1 MKSIKKLI
9 CMLFMLVL
17 SITNVNAANE
27 KGTITINKAIV
38 NEEYNIYKV
47 LDLETYDKVNK
58 HYIYRA
64 ASDLETD
71 WETFLDGATDY
82 LEARN
87 ENGDKYYVWKDGVDK
102 SKAKEFAEKAYKYAK
117 DNNITPTKTKKATS
131 TSVVF
136 DKLDLGYYLV
146 DSSVG
151 ALLHLTTTNPSATV
165 NEKNTLN
172 PNVDKNVLENNSTG
186 EYGKENDDMIGSTIS
201 YKTTITTGAGYGN
214 YVLYDV
220 MDIGLT
226 FNVNSVVVK
235 IGDEV
240 VDSKNYTVKTDVTS
254 YTFVIEF
261 NDEFILKQPKN
272 TNIDVYYTATLN
284 KDATVE
290 GKGNVNETY
299 LEYGNKT
306 ETKHSKTTTYTYA
319 FDLVKTNKEGKELTG
334 AEFILLD
341 KYGNKIKV
349 VLKDEETKT
358 YRIAT
363 GNEIGVN
370 IKAGK
375 ATIEGLDKDSYKLE
389 EVVSPE
395 GYNKLTSPVEFRVD
409 GKPNITVIER
419 TLVEVINY
427 TGSELPET
435 GGIGTKLFITSGLSL
450 VLICGLVL
458 VTKLRLYKNI

>member
-17 SITNVNAANE
+17 SVVNVSAAE

-38 NEEYNIYKV
+38 NESYNIYKV
-47 LDLETYDKVNK
+47 LDLETYDKVNN

-64 ASDLETD
+64 TNEWKA
-71 WETFLDGATDY
+71 FLDEATDY
-82 LEARN
+82 LEVRN

-102 SKAKEFAEKAYKYAK
+102 AKAKEFAEKAYKYAK
-117 DNNITPTKTKKATS
+117 DKNITPTMTKKANS
-131 TSVVF
+131 TSVKF
-136 DKLDLGYYLV
+136 DNLDLGYYLV

-151 ALLHLTTTNPSATV
+151 ALLHLTTTNPTATV

-172 PNVDKNVLENNSTG
+172 PNVDKTVLENSTG
-186 EYGKENDDMIGSTIS
+186 EYGKENDDIIGSTIN
-201 YKTTITTGAGYGN
+201 YKSTITTGAGYGS
-214 YVLYDV
+214 YVLYDK
-220 MDIGLT
+220 MDAGLT
-226 FNVNSVVVK
+226 FNSNSVIVK
-235 IGDEV
+235 IGDDV
-240 VDSKNYTVKTDVTS
+240 VDVNNYEVKTNVTG
-254 YTFVIEF
+254 YTFVVEF
-261 NDEFILKQPKN
+261 NNEFIFKQPKN

-290 GKGNVNETY
+290 GDGNINETF
-299 LEYGNKT
+299 LKYGNNI
-306 ETKHSKTTTYTYA
+306 ETDKKRTITYTYA
-319 FDLVKTNKEGKELTG
+319 FEIIKTNKEGVELTG

-341 KYGNKIKV
+341 KSDNEIKV
-349 VLKDEETKT
+349 IKDEETKT

-375 ATIEGLDKDSYKLE
+375 ATIEGLDKDSYKLK

-395 GYNKLTSPVEFRVD
+395 GYNKLTSPVEFRVN
-409 GKPNITVIER
+409 GKTNVTIIER
-419 TLVEVINY
+419 TLVNVINY

>member
-17 SITNVNAANE
+17 SVVNVSAAE

-38 NEEYNIYKV
+38 NESYNIYKV
-47 LDLETYDKVNK
+47 LDLETYDKVNN

-64 ASDLETD
+64 ASG

-102 SKAKEFAEKAYKYAK
+102 SRAKEFAEKAYKYAK
-117 DNNITPTKTKKATS
+117 DNNITPTMTKKATS

-136 DKLDLGYYLV
+136 DNLDLGYYLV

-151 ALLHLTTTNPSATV
+151 ALLHLTTTNPTATV

-172 PNVDKNVLENNSTG
+172 PNVDKNVLENSTG
-186 EYGKENDDMIGSTIS
+186 VYGKENDDMIGSTIN
-201 YKTTITTGAGYGN
+201 YKSTITAGAGYGS
-214 YVLYDV
+214 YVLYDK
-220 MDIGLT
+220 MDKGLT

-235 IGDEV
+235 IGDDV
-240 VDSKNYTVKTDVTS
+240 VEANNYVVKTNVTD

-284 KDATVE
+284 KDATIE
-290 GKGNVNETY
+290 GDGNINETF
-299 LEYGNKT
+299 LKYGNNITTDKKKT
-306 ETKHSKTTTYTYA
+306 ITYTYA
-319 FDLVKTNKEGKELTG
+319 FEIIKTNKEGVELTG

-341 KYGNKIKV
+341 KLGNEIKV
-349 VLKDEETKT
+349 ILKDEETKT

-370 IKAGK
+370 IKVGK
-375 ATIEGLDKDSYKLE
+375 ATIEGLDKDSYKLK

-395 GYNKLTSPVEFRVD
+395 GYNKLTSPVEFSVN
-409 GKPNITVIER
+409 GKTNDTIER
-419 TLVEVINY
+419 TRVNVINY

>member
-17 SITNVNAANE
+17 SVVNVSAAE

-47 LDLETYDKVNK
+47 LNLETYDKVHN

-64 ASDLETD
+64 ASG

-102 SKAKEFAEKAYKYAK
+102 SRAKEFAEKAYKYAK
-117 DNNITPTKTKKATS
+117 DNNNITPTFTKKATS

-136 DKLDLGYYLV
+136 DNLDLGYYLV

-151 ALLHLTTTNPSATV
+151 ALLHLTTTNPTATV

-172 PNVDKNVLENNSTG
+172 PNVDKNVLENSTG
-186 EYGKENDDMIGSTIS
+186 VYGKENDDMIGSTIN
-201 YKTTITTGAGYGN
+201 YKSTITTGAGYGS
-214 YVLYDV
+214 YVLYDK
-220 MDIGLT
+220 MDKGLT
-226 FNVNSVVVK
+226 FNANSVEVK

-240 VDSKNYTVKTDVTS
+240 VDVNNYEVKTNVTD

-261 NDEFILKQPKN
+261 NNEFILKQPKN

-284 KDATVE
+284 KDATIE
-290 GKGNVNETY
+290 GDGNINETF
-299 LEYGNKT
+299 LKYGNNI
-306 ETKHSKTTTYTYA
+306 ETDKKRTITYTYA
-319 FDLVKTNKEGKELTG
+319 FDIIKTNKEGVELTG
-334 AEFILLD
+334 AEFKLLD
-341 KYGNKIKV
+341 KSGNEIKV
-349 VLKDEETKT
+349 VLKDEVSNT
-358 YRIAT
+358 YIVAT

-375 ATIEGLDKDSYKLE
+375 ATIEGLDKDSYKLK

-395 GYNKLTSPVEFRVD
+395 GYNKLTSPVEFRVN
-409 GKPNITVIER
+409 GKTNVTIIER
-419 TLVEVINY
+419 TLVNVINY

>member
-17 SITNVNAANE
+17 SVVNVSAAE

-38 NEEYNIYKV
+38 NESYNIYKV
-47 LDLETYDKVNK
+47 LDLETYDKVNN
-58 HYIYRA
+58 HYIYRV
-64 ASDLETD
+64 ASG

-102 SKAKEFAEKAYKYAK
+102 SRAKEFAEKAYKYAK
-117 DNNITPTKTKKATS
+117 DNNITPTMTKKATS

-136 DKLDLGYYLV
+136 DNLDLGYYLV

-151 ALLHLTTTNPSATV
+151 ALLHLTTTNPTATV

-172 PNVDKNVLENNSTG
+172 PNVDKNVLENSTG
-186 EYGKENDDMIGSTIS
+186 VYGKENDDMIGSTIN
-201 YKTTITTGAGYGN
+201 YKSTITTGAGYGS
-214 YVLYDV
+214 YVLYDK
-220 MDIGLT
+220 MDKGLT

-235 IGDEV
+235 IGDDV
-240 VDSKNYTVKTDVTS
+240 VEANNYVVKTNVTD

-284 KDATVE
+284 KDATIE
-290 GKGNVNETY
+290 GDGNINETF
-299 LEYGNKT
+299 LKYGNNITTDKKKT
-306 ETKHSKTTTYTYA
+306 ITYTYA
-319 FDLVKTNKEGKELTG
+319 FEIIKTNKEGVELTG

-341 KYGNKIKV
+341 KLGNEIKV
-349 VLKDEETKT
+349 ILKDEETKT

-375 ATIEGLDKDSYKLE
+375 ATIEGLDKDSYKLK

-395 GYNKLTSPVEFRVD
+395 GYNKLTSPVEFSVN
-409 GKPNITVIER
+409 GKTNDTIER
-419 TLVEVINY
+419 TRVNVINY

>member
-17 SITNVNAANE
+17 SVVNVSAAE

-38 NEEYNIYKV
+38 NESYNIYKV
-47 LDLETYDKVNK
+47 LDLETYDKVNN

-64 ASDLETD
+64 ASG
-71 WETFLDGATDY
+71 WETFLNGATDY

-102 SKAKEFAEKAYKYAK
+102 SRAKEFAEKAYKYAK
-117 DNNITPTKTKKATS
+117 DNNITPTMTKKATS

-136 DKLDLGYYLV
+136 DNLDLGYYLV

-151 ALLHLTTTNPSATV
+151 ALLHLTTTNPTATV

-172 PNVDKNVLENNSTG
+172 PNVDKNVLENSTG
-186 EYGKENDDMIGSTIS
+186 VYGKENDDMIGSTIN
-201 YKTTITTGAGYGN
+201 YKSTITTGAGYGS
-214 YVLYDV
+214 YVLYDK
-220 MDIGLT
+220 MDKGLT

-235 IGDEV
+235 IGDDV
-240 VDSKNYTVKTDVTS
+240 VEANNYVVKTNVTD

-284 KDATVE
+284 KDAIIE
-290 GKGNVNETY
+290 GDGNKNETF
-299 LEYGNKT
+299 LKYGNNITTDKKKT
-306 ETKHSKTTTYTYA
+306 ITYTYA
-319 FDLVKTNKEGKELTG
+319 FEIIKTNKEGVELTG

-341 KYGNKIKV
+341 KLGNEIKV
-349 VLKDEETKT
+349 ILKDEETKT

-363 GNEIGVN
+363 ENEIGVN

-375 ATIEGLDKDSYKLE
+375 ATIEGLDKDSYKLK

-395 GYNKLTSPVEFRVD
+395 GYNKLTSPVEFSVN
-409 GKPNITVIER
+409 GKTNVTIIER
-419 TLVEVINY
+419 TRVNVINY

>member
-17 SITNVNAANE
+17 SVVNVSAAE

-38 NEEYNIYKV
+38 NESYNIYKV
-47 LDLETYDKVNK
+47 LDLETYDKVNN

-64 ASDLETD
+64 ASG

-102 SKAKEFAEKAYKYAK
+102 SRAKEFAEKAYKYAK
-117 DNNITPTKTKKATS
+117 DNNITPTMTKKANS
-131 TSVVF
+131 TSVKF
-136 DKLDLGYYLV
+136 DNLDLGYYLV

-151 ALLHLTTTNPSATV
+151 ALLHLTTTNPTATV

-172 PNVDKNVLENNSTG
+172 PNVDKNVLENSTG
-186 EYGKENDDMIGSTIS
+186 EYGKENDDIIGSTIN
-201 YKTTITTGAGYGN
+201 YKSTITTGAGYGS
-214 YVLYDV
+214 YVLYDK
-220 MDIGLT
+220 MDKGLT

-235 IGDEV
+235 IGDDV
-240 VDSKNYTVKTDVTS
+240 VEANNYVVKTNVTD

-284 KDATVE
+284 KDATIE
-290 GKGNVNETY
+290 GDGNINETF
-299 LEYGNKT
+299 LKYGNNITTDKKKT
-306 ETKHSKTTTYTYA
+306 ITYTYA
-319 FDLVKTNKEGKELTG
+319 FEIIKTNKEGVELTG

-341 KYGNKIKV
+341 KLGNEIKV
-349 VLKDEETKT
+349 ILKDEETKT
-358 YRIAT
+358 FRIAT
-363 GNEIGVN
+363 ENEIGVN

-375 ATIEGLDKDSYKLE
+375 ATIEGLDKDSYKLK

-395 GYNKLTSPVEFRVD
+395 GYNKLTSPVEFSVN
-409 GKPNITVIER
+409 GKTNVTIIER
-419 TLVEVINY
+419 TRVNVINY

>member
-17 SITNVNAANE
+17 SVVNVSAAE

-38 NEEYNIYKV
+38 NESYNIYKV
-47 LDLETYDKVNK
+47 LDLETYDKVNN

-64 ASDLETD
+64 ASG

-102 SKAKEFAEKAYKYAK
+102 SRAKEFAEKAYKYAK
-117 DNNITPTKTKKATS
+117 DNNITPTMTKEATS

-136 DKLDLGYYLV
+136 DNLDLGYYLV

-151 ALLHLTTTNPSATV
+151 ALLHLTTTNPTATV

-172 PNVDKNVLENNSTG
+172 PNVDKNVLENSTG
-186 EYGKENDDMIGSTIS
+186 VYGKENDDIIGSTIN
-201 YKTTITTGAGYGN
+201 YKSTITTGAGYGS
-214 YVLYDV
+214 YVLYDK
-220 MDIGLT
+220 MDKGLT

-235 IGDEV
+235 IGDDV
-240 VDSKNYTVKTDVTS
+240 VEANNYVVKTNVTD

-284 KDATVE
+284 KDATIE
-290 GKGNVNETY
+290 GDGNKNETF
-299 LEYGNKT
+299 LKYGNNITTDKKKT
-306 ETKHSKTTTYTYA
+306 ITYTYA
-319 FDLVKTNKEGKELTG
+319 FEIIKTNKEGVELTG

-341 KYGNKIKV
+341 KLGNEIKV
-349 VLKDEETKT
+349 ILKDEETKT

-375 ATIEGLDKDSYKLE
+375 ATIEGLDKDSYKLK

-395 GYNKLTSPVEFRVD
+395 GYNKLTSPVEFSVN
-409 GKPNITVIER
+409 GKTNDTIER
-419 TLVEVINY
+419 TRVNVINY

-458 VTKLRLYKNI
+458 VTKLRLYKNIQ

>member
-17 SITNVNAANE
+17 SVVNVSAAE
-27 KGTITINKAIV
+27 KGTIMINKAIV
-38 NEEYNIYKV
+38 NESYNIYKV
-47 LDLETYDKVNK
+47 LDLETYDKVNN

-64 ASDLETD
+64 ASG
-71 WETFLDGATDY
+71 WETFLNGATDY

-102 SKAKEFAEKAYKYAK
+102 SRAKEFAEKAYKYAK
-117 DNNITPTKTKKATS
+117 DNNITPTMTKKATS

-136 DKLDLGYYLV
+136 DNLDLGYYLV

-151 ALLHLTTTNPSATV
+151 ALLHLTTTNPTATV

-172 PNVDKNVLENNSTG
+172 PNVDKNVLENSTG
-186 EYGKENDDMIGSTIS
+186 VYGKENDDMIGSTIN
-201 YKTTITTGAGYGN
+201 YKSTITTGAGYGS
-214 YVLYDV
+214 YVLYDK
-220 MDIGLT
+220 MDKGLT

-235 IGDEV
+235 IGDDV
-240 VDSKNYTVKTDVTS
+240 VDVNNYVVKTNVTD

-284 KDATVE
+284 KDATIE
-290 GKGNVNETY
+290 GDGNINETF
-299 LEYGNKT
+299 LKYGNNITTDKKKT
-306 ETKHSKTTTYTYA
+306 ITYTYA
-319 FDLVKTNKEGKELTG
+319 FEIIKTNKEGVELTG

-341 KYGNKIKV
+341 KLGNEIKV
-349 VLKDEETKT
+349 ILKDEETKT

-363 GNEIGVN
+363 ENEIGVN

-375 ATIEGLDKDSYKLE
+375 ATIEGLDKDSYKLK

-395 GYNKLTSPVEFRVD
+395 GYNKLTSPVEFSVN
-409 GKPNITVIER
+409 GKTNDTIER
-419 TLVEVINY
+419 TRVNVINY

>member
-17 SITNVNAANE
+17 SVVNVSAAE

-38 NEEYNIYKV
+38 NESYNIYKV
-47 LDLETYDKVNK
+47 LDLETYDKVNN

-64 ASDLETD
+64 ASG

-102 SKAKEFAEKAYKYAK
+102 SRAKEFAEKAYKYAK
-117 DNNITPTKTKKATS
+117 DNNITPTMTKKATS

-136 DKLDLGYYLV
+136 DNLDLGYYLV

-151 ALLHLTTTNPSATV
+151 ALLHLTTTNPTATV

-172 PNVDKNVLENNSTG
+172 PNVDKNVLENSTG
-186 EYGKENDDMIGSTIS
+186 VYGKENDDMIGSTIN
-201 YKTTITTGAGYGN
+201 YKSTITTGAGYGS
-214 YVLYDV
+214 YVLYDK
-220 MDIGLT
+220 MDKGLT

-235 IGDEV
+235 IGDDV
-240 VDSKNYTVKTDVTS
+240 VEANNYVVKTNVTD

-284 KDATVE
+284 KDAIIE
-290 GKGNVNETY
+290 GDGNKNETF
-299 LEYGNKT
+299 LKYGNNITTDKKKT
-306 ETKHSKTTTYTYA
+306 ITYTYA
-319 FDLVKTNKEGKELTG
+319 FEIIKTNKEGVELTG

-341 KYGNKIKV
+341 KLGNEIKV
-349 VLKDEETKT
+349 ILKDEETKT

-363 GNEIGVN
+363 ENEIGVN

-375 ATIEGLDKDSYKLE
+375 ATIEGLDKDSYKLK

-395 GYNKLTSPVEFRVD
+395 GYNKLTSPVEFSVN
-409 GKPNITVIER
+409 GKTNVTIIER
-419 TLVEVINY
+419 TRVNVINY

>member
-17 SITNVNAANE
+17 SIVNVSAAE

-38 NEEYNIYKV
+38 NESYNIYKV
-47 LDLETYDKVNK
+47 LDLETYDKVND

-64 ASDLETD
+64 VSR

-102 SKAKEFAEKAYKYAK
+102 SSAKEFAEKAYKYAK

-136 DKLDLGYYLV
+136 DNLELGYYLV

-151 ALLHLTTTNPSATV
+151 ALLHLTTTNPTATV
-165 NEKNTLN
+165 YEKNTLN
-172 PNVDKNVLENNSTG
+172 PNVDKTVLENSTG

-220 MDIGLT
+220 MDKGLT

-235 IGDEV
+235 IGDDV
-240 VDSKNYTVKTDVTS
+240 VDVNNYEVKTNVTD

-261 NDEFILKQPKN
+261 NNEFILKQPKN

-290 GKGNVNETY
+290 GDGNINKTF
-299 LEYGNKT
+299 LQYGNDIKT
-306 ETKHSKTTTYTYA
+306 DKKKTVTYTYA
-319 FDLVKTNKEGKELTG
+319 FEIIKTNKEGEKLTG
-334 AEFILLD
+334 AEFKLLD
-341 KYGNKIKV
+341 NNGNGNEIKV
-349 VLKDEETKT
+349 VLKDEVSNT
-358 YRIAT
+358 YRVAT

-375 ATIEGLDKDSYKLE
+375 ATIEGLDKDSYKLK

-395 GYNKLTSPVEFRVD
+395 GYNKLTSPVEFSVN
-409 GKPNITVIER
+409 GKTNVTIIER
-419 TLVEVINY
+419 TLVNVINY

>member
-17 SITNVNAANE
+17 SIVNVSAAE
-27 KGTITINKAIV
+27 LGTITINKAIV
-38 NEEYNIYKV
+38 NEEYKIYKV
-47 LDLETYDKVNK
+47 LDLETYDKVNN

-64 ASDLETD
+64 TNEWKA
-71 WETFLDGATDY
+71 FLDEATDY
-82 LEARN
+82 LEVRN

-102 SKAKEFAEKAYKYAK
+102 AKAKEFAEKAYKYAK
-117 DNNITPTKTKKATS
+117 DKNITPTMTKKANS
-131 TSVVF
+131 TSVKF
-136 DKLDLGYYLV
+136 DNLDLGYYLV

-151 ALLHLTTTNPSATV
+151 ALLHLTTTNPTATV

-172 PNVDKNVLENNSTG
+172 PNVDKTVLENSTG
-186 EYGKENDDMIGSTIS
+186 EYGKENDDIIGSTIN
-201 YKTTITTGAGYGN
+201 YKSTITTGAGYGS
-214 YVLYDV
+214 YVLYDK
-220 MDIGLT
+220 MDAGLT
-226 FNVNSVVVK
+226 FNSNSVIVK
-235 IGDEV
+235 IGDDV
-240 VDSKNYTVKTDVTS
+240 VDVNNYEVKTNVTG
-254 YTFVIEF
+254 YTFVVEF
-261 NDEFILKQPKN
+261 NNEFIFKQPKN

-290 GKGNVNETY
+290 GDGNINETF
-299 LEYGNKT
+299 LKYGNNI
-306 ETKHSKTTTYTYA
+306 ETDKKRTITYTYA
-319 FDLVKTNKEGKELTG
+319 FEIIKTNKEGVELTG

-341 KYGNKIKV
+341 KSDNEIKV
-349 VLKDEETKT
+349 IKDEETKT

-375 ATIEGLDKDSYKLE
+375 ATIEGLDKDSYKLK

-395 GYNKLTSPVEFRVD
+395 GYNKLTSPVEFRVN
-409 GKPNITVIER
+409 GKTNVTIIER
-419 TLVEVINY
+419 TLVNVINY

>member
-17 SITNVNAANE
+17 SVVNVSAAE

-38 NEEYNIYKV
+38 NESYNIYKV
-47 LDLETYDKVNK
+47 LDLETYDKVNN

-64 ASDLETD
+64 ASG

-102 SKAKEFAEKAYKYAK
+102 SRAKEFAEKAYKYAK
-117 DNNITPTKTKKATS
+117 DNNITPTMNKKATS

-136 DKLDLGYYLV
+136 DNLDLGYYLV

-151 ALLHLTTTNPSATV
+151 ALLHLTTTNPTATV

-172 PNVDKNVLENNSTG
+172 PNVDKNVLENSTG
-186 EYGKENDDMIGSTIS
+186 VYGKENDDMIGSTIN
-201 YKTTITTGAGYGN
+201 YKSTITTGAGYGS
-214 YVLYDV
+214 YVLYDK
-220 MDIGLT
+220 MDKGLT

-235 IGDEV
+235 IGDDV
-240 VDSKNYTVKTDVTS
+240 VEANNYVVKTNVTD

-284 KDATVE
+284 KDAIIE
-290 GKGNVNETY
+290 GDGNKNETF
-299 LEYGNKT
+299 LKYGNNITTDKKKT
-306 ETKHSKTTTYTYA
+306 ITYTYA
-319 FDLVKTNKEGKELTG
+319 FEIIKTNKEGVELTG

-341 KYGNKIKV
+341 KLGNEIKV
-349 VLKDEETKT
+349 ILKDEETKT

-375 ATIEGLDKDSYKLE
+375 ATIEGLDKDSYKLK

-395 GYNKLTSPVEFRVD
+395 GYNKLTSPVEFSVN
-409 GKPNITVIER
+409 GKTNDTIIER
-419 TLVEVINY
+419 TRVNVINY

>member
-17 SITNVNAANE
+17 SVVNVSAAE

-38 NEEYNIYKV
+38 NESYNIYKV
-47 LDLETYDKVNK
+47 LDLETYDKVNN

-64 ASDLETD
+64 ASG

-102 SKAKEFAEKAYKYAK
+102 SRAKEFAEKAYKYAK
-117 DNNITPTKTKKATS
+117 DNNITPTMTKKATS

-136 DKLDLGYYLV
+136 DNLDLGYYLV

-151 ALLHLTTTNPSATV
+151 ALLHLTTTNPTATV

-172 PNVDKNVLENNSTG
+172 PSVDKNVLENSTG
-186 EYGKENDDMIGSTIS
+186 VYGKENDDIIGSTIN
-201 YKTTITTGAGYGN
+201 YKSTITTGAGYGS
-214 YVLYDV
+214 YVLYDK
-220 MDIGLT
+220 MDKGIT

-235 IGDEV
+235 IGDDV
-240 VDSKNYTVKTDVTS
+240 VEANNYVVKTNVTD

-284 KDATVE
+284 KDATIE
-290 GKGNVNETY
+290 GDGNINETF
-299 LEYGNKT
+299 LKYGNNITTDKKKT
-306 ETKHSKTTTYTYA
+306 ITYTYA
-319 FDLVKTNKEGKELTG
+319 FEIIKTNKEGVELTG

-341 KYGNKIKV
+341 KLGNEIKV
-349 VLKDEETKT
+349 ILKDEETKT

-363 GNEIGVN
+363 ENEIGVN

-375 ATIEGLDKDSYKLE
+375 ATIEGLDKDSYKLK

-395 GYNKLTSPVEFRVD
+395 GYNKLTSPVEFSVN
-409 GKPNITVIER
+409 GKTNVTIIER
-419 TLVEVINY
+419 TRVNVINY

>member
-17 SITNVNAANE
+17 SVVNVSAAE

-38 NEEYNIYKV
+38 NESYNIYKV
-47 LDLETYDKVNK
+47 LDLETYDKVNN

-64 ASDLETD
+64 ASG

-102 SKAKEFAEKAYKYAK
+102 SRAKEFAEKAYKYAK
-117 DNNITPTKTKKATS
+117 DNNITPTMTKEATS

-136 DKLDLGYYLV
+136 DNLDLGYYLV

-151 ALLHLTTTNPSATV
+151 ALLHLTTTNPTATV

-172 PNVDKNVLENNSTG
+172 PNVDKNVLENSTG
-186 EYGKENDDMIGSTIS
+186 VYGKENDDIIGSTIN
-201 YKTTITTGAGYGN
+201 YKSTITTGAGYGS
-214 YVLYDV
+214 YVLYDK
-220 MDIGLT
+220 MDKGLT

-235 IGDEV
+235 IGDDV
-240 VDSKNYTVKTDVTS
+240 VDVNNYVVKTNVTD

-284 KDATVE
+284 KDATIE
-290 GKGNVNETY
+290 GDGNINETF
-299 LEYGNKT
+299 LKYGNNITTDKKKT
-306 ETKHSKTTTYTYA
+306 ITYTYA
-319 FDLVKTNKEGKELTG
+319 FEIIKTNKEGVELTG

-341 KYGNKIKV
+341 KLGNEIKV
-349 VLKDEETKT
+349 ILKDEETKT

-375 ATIEGLDKDSYKLE
+375 ATIEGLDKDSYKLK

-395 GYNKLTSPVEFRVD
+395 GYNKLTSPVEFSVN
-409 GKPNITVIER
+409 GKTNVTIIER
-419 TLVEVINY
+419 TRVNVINY

>member
-17 SITNVNAANE
+17 SVVNVSAAE

-38 NEEYNIYKV
+38 NESYNIYKV
-47 LDLETYDKVNK
+47 LDLETYDKVNN

-64 ASDLETD
+64 ASG

-102 SKAKEFAEKAYKYAK
+102 SRAKEFAEKAYKYAK
-117 DNNITPTKTKKATS
+117 DNNITPTMTKKATS

-136 DKLDLGYYLV
+136 DNLDLGYYLV

-151 ALLHLTTTNPSATV
+151 ALLHLTTTNPTATV

-172 PNVDKNVLENNSTG
+172 PNVDKNVLENSTG
-186 EYGKENDDMIGSTIS
+186 VYGKENDDMIGSTIN
-201 YKTTITTGAGYGN
+201 YKSTITTGAGYGS
-214 YVLYDV
+214 YVLYDK
-220 MDIGLT
+220 MDKGLT

-235 IGDEV
+235 IGDDV
-240 VDSKNYTVKTDVTS
+240 VEANNYVVKTNVTD

-284 KDATVE
+284 KDATIE
-290 GKGNVNETY
+290 GDGNINETF
-299 LEYGNKT
+299 LKYGNNIETDKKKT
-306 ETKHSKTTTYTYA
+306 ITYTYA
-319 FDLVKTNKEGKELTG
+319 FEIIKTNKEGVELTG

-341 KYGNKIKV
+341 KLGNEIKV
-349 VLKDEETKT
+349 ILKNEETKT

-370 IKAGK
+370 IKVGK
-375 ATIEGLDKDSYKLE
+375 ATIEGLDKDSYKLK

-395 GYNKLTSPVEFRVD
+395 GYNKLTSPVEFSVN
-409 GKPNITVIER
+409 GKTNDTIER
-419 TLVEVINY
+419 TRVNVINY

>member
-17 SITNVNAANE
+17 SVVNVSAAE

-38 NEEYNIYKV
+38 NESYNIYKV
-47 LDLETYDKVNK
+47 LDLETYDKVNN

-64 ASDLETD
+64 ASG

-102 SKAKEFAEKAYKYAK
+102 SRAKEFAEKAYKYAK
-117 DNNITPTKTKKATS
+117 DNNITPTMTKKATS

-136 DKLDLGYYLV
+136 DNLDLGYYLV

-151 ALLHLTTTNPSATV
+151 ALLHLTTTNPTATV

-172 PNVDKNVLENNSTG
+172 PSVDKNVLENSTG
-186 EYGKENDDMIGSTIS
+186 VYGKENDDIIGSTIN
-201 YKTTITTGAGYGN
+201 YKSTITTGAGYGS
-214 YVLYDV
+214 YVLYDK
-220 MDIGLT
+220 MDKGLT

-235 IGDEV
+235 IGDDV
-240 VDSKNYTVKTDVTS
+240 VEANNYVVKTNVTD

-284 KDATVE
+284 KDATIE
-290 GKGNVNETY
+290 GDGNINETF
-299 LEYGNKT
+299 LKYGNNITTDKKKT
-306 ETKHSKTTTYTYA
+306 ITYTYA
-319 FDLVKTNKEGKELTG
+319 FEIIKTNKEGVELTG

-341 KYGNKIKV
+341 KLGNEIKV
-349 VLKDEETKT
+349 ILKDEETKT

-363 GNEIGVN
+363 ENEIGVN

-375 ATIEGLDKDSYKLE
+375 ATIEGLDKDSYKLK

-395 GYNKLTSPVEFRVD
+395 GYNKLTSPVEFRVN
-409 GKPNITVIER
+409 GKTNVTIIER
-419 TLVEVINY
+419 TLVNVINY

>member
-17 SITNVNAANE
+17 SVVNVSAAE
-27 KGTITINKAIV
+27 KGTITINKAII
-38 NEEYNIYKV
+38 NESYNIYKV
-47 LDLETYDKVNK
+47 LDLETYDKVNN

-64 ASDLETD
+64 ASG

-102 SKAKEFAEKAYKYAK
+102 SRAKEFAEKAYKYAK
-117 DNNITPTKTKKATS
+117 DNNITPTMTKKATS

-136 DKLDLGYYLV
+136 DNLDLGYYLV

-151 ALLHLTTTNPSATV
+151 ALLHLTTTNPTATV

-172 PNVDKNVLENNSTG
+172 PNVDKNVLENSTG
-186 EYGKENDDMIGSTIS
+186 VYGKENDDMIGSTIN
-201 YKTTITTGAGYGN
+201 YKSTITTGAGYGS
-214 YVLYDV
+214 YVLYDK
-220 MDIGLT
+220 MDKGLT

-235 IGDEV
+235 IGDDV
-240 VDSKNYTVKTDVTS
+240 VEANNYVVKTNVTD

-284 KDATVE
+284 KDATIE
-290 GKGNVNETY
+290 GDGNINETF
-299 LEYGNKT
+299 LKYGNNITTDKKKT
-306 ETKHSKTTTYTYA
+306 ITYTYA
-319 FDLVKTNKEGKELTG
+319 FEIIKTNKEGVELTG

-341 KYGNKIKV
+341 KLGNEIKV
-349 VLKDEETKT
+349 ILKDEETKT

-375 ATIEGLDKDSYKLE
+375 ATIEGLDKDSYKLK

-395 GYNKLTSPVEFRVD
+395 GYNKLTSPVEFSVN
-409 GKPNITVIER
+409 GKTNVTIIER
-419 TLVEVINY
+419 TRVNVINY

>member
-17 SITNVNAANE
+17 SVVNVSAAE

-38 NEEYNIYKV
+38 NESYNIYKV
-47 LDLETYDKVNK
+47 LDLETYDKVNN

-64 ASDLETD
+64 ASR

-102 SKAKEFAEKAYKYAK
+102 SRAKEFAEKAYKYAK
-117 DNNITPTKTKKATS
+117 DNNITPTMTQKATS

-136 DKLDLGYYLV
+136 DNLDLGYYLV

-151 ALLHLTTTNPSATV
+151 ALLHLTTTNPTATV

-172 PNVDKNVLENNSTG
+172 PNVDKNVLENSTG
-186 EYGKENDDMIGSTIS
+186 EYGKENDDMIGSTIN
-201 YKTTITTGAGYGN
+201 YKSTITTGAGYGS
-214 YVLYDV
+214 YVLYDK
-220 MDIGLT
+220 MDVGLT
-226 FNVNSVVVK
+226 FNSNSVIVK
-235 IGDEV
+235 IGDAL
-240 VDSKNYTVKTDVTS
+240 VDTNNYVVKTNVTG

-290 GKGNVNETY
+290 GDGNINETF
-299 LEYGNKT
+299 LKYGNNIETDKKKT
-306 ETKHSKTTTYTYA
+306 ITYTYA
-319 FDLVKTNKEGKELTG
+319 FEIIKTNKERVELTG
-334 AEFILLD
+334 AEFKLLD
-341 KYGNKIKV
+341 KNGNEIKV
-349 VLKDEETKT
+349 VLNDEVSNT
-358 YRIAT
+358 YRVAT
-363 GNEIGVN
+363 GSEEGVT

-375 ATIEGLDKDSYKLE
+375 ATIEGLDKDSYKLK

-395 GYNKLTSPVEFRVD
+395 GYNKLTSPVEFSVN
-409 GKPNITVIER
+409 GKTNVTIIER
-419 TLVEVINY
+419 TLVDVINY

>member
-17 SITNVNAANE
+17 SVVNVSAAE

-38 NEEYNIYKV
+38 NESYNIYKV
-47 LDLETYDKVNK
+47 LDLETYDKVNN

-64 ASDLETD
+64 ASG

-102 SKAKEFAEKAYKYAK
+102 SRAKEFAEKAYKYAK
-117 DNNITPTKTKKATS
+117 DNNITPTMTKKATS

-136 DKLDLGYYLV
+136 DNLDLGYYLV

-151 ALLHLTTTNPSATV
+151 ALLHLTTTNPTATV

-172 PNVDKNVLENNSTG
+172 PNVDKNVLENSTG
-186 EYGKENDDMIGSTIS
+186 VYGKENDDIIGSTIN
-201 YKTTITTGAGYGN
+201 YKSTITTGAGYGS
-214 YVLYDV
+214 YVLYDK
-220 MDIGLT
+220 MDKGLT
-226 FNVNSVVVK
+226 FNVNSAVVK
-235 IGDEV
+235 IGDDV
-240 VDSKNYTVKTDVTS
+240 VDANNYVVKTNVTD

-284 KDATVE
+284 KDAIIE
-290 GKGNVNETY
+290 GNGNKNETF
-299 LEYGNKT
+299 LKYGNNITTDKKKT
-306 ETKHSKTTTYTYA
+306 ITYTYA
-319 FDLVKTNKEGKELTG
+319 FEIIKTNKEGVELTG

-341 KYGNKIKV
+341 KLGNEIKV
-349 VLKDEETKT
+349 ILKDEETKT

-363 GNEIGVN
+363 ENEIGVN

-375 ATIEGLDKDSYKLE
+375 ATIEGLDKDSYKLK

-395 GYNKLTSPVEFRVD
+395 GYNKLTSPVEFSVN
-409 GKPNITVIER
+409 GKTNVTIIER
-419 TLVEVINY
+419 TRVNVINY

>member
-17 SITNVNAANE
+17 SVVNVSAAE

-47 LDLETYDKVNK
+47 LDLETYDKVNN

-64 ASDLETD
+64 TNEWKA
-71 WETFLDGATDY
+71 FLDEATDY

-87 ENGDKYYVWKDGVDK
+87 ENGDKYYVWKDGVNE
-102 SKAKEFAEKAYKYAK
+102 SRAKEFAEKAYKYAK
-117 DNNITPTKTKKATS
+117 DNNIAPTKTTKATS

-136 DKLDLGYYLV
+136 DNLDLGYYLV

-151 ALLHLTTTNPSATV
+151 ALLHLTTTNPTATV

-172 PNVDKNVLENNSTG
+172 PNVDKNVKENSTG
-186 EYGKENDDMIGSTIS
+186 EYGKENDDMIGSTIN
-201 YKTTITTGAGYGN
+201 YKSTITTGAGYGS
-214 YVLYDV
+214 YVLYDK
-220 MDIGLT
+220 MDVGLT
-226 FNVNSVVVK
+226 FNANSVEVK

-240 VDSKNYTVKTDVTS
+240 VESTNYTVKTDVTG

-284 KDATVE
+284 KDAIIE
-290 GKGNVNETY
+290 GDGNINETF
-299 LEYGNKT
+299 LKYGNNI
-306 ETKHSKTTTYTYA
+306 ETDKKITITYTYA
-319 FDLVKTNKEGKELTG
+319 FEIIKTNKEKEKLTG
-334 AEFILLD
+334 AEFKLLD
-341 KYGNKIKV
+341 KTENGNEIKV
-349 VLKDEETKT
+349 VLKDEVSNT
-358 YRIAT
+358 YRIAISD
-363 GNEIGVN
+363 EEGVT

-389 EVVSPE
+389 EVVSPK
-395 GYNKLTSPVEFRVD
+395 GYNKLTKPVEFSVN
-409 GKPNITVIER
+409 GKTNVTIVER
-419 TLVEVINY
+419 TLVNVINY

-450 VLICGLVL
+450 VLICGLAL

>member
-1 MKSIKKLI
+1 MKIIKKLI

-17 SITNVNAANE
+17 SVVNVSAAE

-38 NEEYNIYKV
+38 NESYNIYKV
-47 LDLETYDKVNK
+47 LDLETYDKVNN

-64 ASDLETD
+64 TNEWKA
-71 WETFLDGATDY
+71 FLDEATDY
-82 LEARN
+82 LEVRN

-102 SKAKEFAEKAYKYAK
+102 AKAKEFAEKAYKYAK
-117 DNNITPTKTKKATS
+117 DNNKTPTFTKKANS

-136 DKLDLGYYLV
+136 DNLDLGYYLV

-151 ALLHLTTTNPSATV
+151 ALLHLTTTNPTATV

-172 PNVDKNVLENNSTG
+172 PNVDKNVLKNITG
-186 EYGKENDDMIGSTIS
+186 EYGKENDDMIGSTIK

-220 MDIGLT
+220 MDKGLT
-226 FNVNSVVVK
+226 FNANSVEVK

-240 VDSKNYTVKTDVTS
+240 VESTNYTVKIDVTG

-261 NDEFILKQPKN
+261 KDEFILKQPKN

-284 KDATVE
+284 KDAVVE

-306 ETKHSKTTTYTYA
+306 KTDSSKTTTYTYA
-319 FDLVKTNKEGKELTG
+319 FNLVKTNKDGVELTG
-334 AEFILLD
+334 AEFKLLD
-341 KYGNKIKV
+341 KDGKEIKV
-349 VLKDEETKT
+349 VLIDEDSNT
-358 YRIAT
+358 YRIAI
-363 GNEIGVN
+363 GDEEGVN
-370 IKAGK
+370 IKVGH
-375 ATIEGLDKDSYKLE
+375 ATIEGLDKDSYKLK

-395 GYNKLTSPVEFRVD
+395 GYNKLTSPVEFSVN
-409 GKPNITVIER
+409 GKTNVTIIER
-419 TLVEVINY
+419 TLVNVINY

>member
-17 SITNVNAANE
+17 SVVNVSAAE

-38 NEEYNIYKV
+38 NESYNIYKV
-47 LDLETYDKVNK
+47 LDLETYDKVNN

-64 ASDLETD
+64 ASG
-71 WETFLDGATDY
+71 WETFLNGATDY

-102 SKAKEFAEKAYKYAK
+102 SRAKEFAEKAYKYAK
-117 DNNITPTKTKKATS
+117 DNNITPTMTKKATS

-136 DKLDLGYYLV
+136 DNLDLGYYLV

-151 ALLHLTTTNPSATV
+151 ALLHLTTTNPTATV

-172 PNVDKNVLENNSTG
+172 PNVDKNVLENSTG
-186 EYGKENDDMIGSTIS
+186 VYGKENDDIIGSTIN
-201 YKTTITTGAGYGN
+201 YKSTITTGAGYGS
-214 YVLYDV
+214 YVLYDK
-220 MDIGLT
+220 MDKGLT

-235 IGDEV
+235 IGDDV
-240 VDSKNYTVKTDVTS
+240 VEANNYVVKTNVTD

-284 KDATVE
+284 KDAIIE
-290 GKGNVNETY
+290 GNGNKNETF
-299 LEYGNKT
+299 LKYGNNITTDKKKT
-306 ETKHSKTTTYTYA
+306 ITYTYA
-319 FDLVKTNKEGKELTG
+319 FEIIKTNKEGVELTG

-341 KYGNKIKV
+341 KLGNEIKV
-349 VLKDEETKT
+349 ILKDEETKT

-375 ATIEGLDKDSYKLE
+375 ATIEGLDKDSYKLK

-395 GYNKLTSPVEFRVD
+395 GYNKLTSPVEFSVN
-409 GKPNITVIER
+409 GKTNVTIIER
-419 TLVEVINY
+419 TRVNVINY

>member
-17 SITNVNAANE
+17 SIVNVSAAE

-47 LDLETYDKVNK
+47 LNLETYDKVNN

-64 ASDLETD
+64 TNEWKA
-71 WETFLDGATDY
+71 FLDEATDY
-82 LEARN
+82 LEVKN
-87 ENGDKYYVWKDGVDK
+87 ENGDKYYVWKDEVDK
-102 SKAKEFAEKAYKYAK
+102 AKAKEFAEAAYKYAK
-117 DNNITPTKTKKATS
+117 DNNITPTMTKKAIS
-131 TSVVF
+131 TSVKF
-136 DKLDLGYYLV
+136 DSLELGYYLV

-151 ALLHLTTTNPSATV
+151 ALLHLTTTNPSAIV

-172 PNVDKNVLENNSTG
+172 PNVDKNVLENSTG
-186 EYGKENDDMIGSTIS
+186 TYGKENDDMIGSTIS

-220 MDIGLT
+220 MDKGLT
-226 FNVNSVVVK
+226 FNSNSVIVK
-235 IGDEV
+235 IGDAL
-240 VDSKNYTVKTDVTS
+240 VDANNYTVKTDVTG

-261 NDEFILKQPKN
+261 KDEFILKQPKN

-290 GKGNVNETY
+290 GKGNVNETC

-306 ETKHSKTTTYTYA
+306 KTDSSKTTTYTYA
-319 FDLVKTNKEGKELTG
+319 FNLVKTNKDGVELTG
-334 AEFILLD
+334 AEFKLLD
-341 KYGNKIKV
+341 KDGKEIKV
-349 VLKDEETKT
+349 VLKGEESNT
-358 YRIAT
+358 YRIAI
-363 GNEIGVN
+363 GDEEGVN
-370 IKAGK
+370 IKVGH
-375 ATIEGLDKDSYKLE
+375 ATIEGLDKDSYKLK

-395 GYNKLTSPVEFRVD
+395 GYNKLTSPVEFTVN
-409 GKPNITVIER
+409 GKTSTTIER
-419 TLVEVINY
+419 PEVNVINY

-435 GGIGTKLFITSGLSL
+435 GGIGTKLFITSGLTL

>member
-17 SITNVNAANE
+17 SVVNVSAAE

-38 NEEYNIYKV
+38 NESYNIYKV
-47 LDLETYDKVNK
+47 LDLETYDKVNN

-64 ASDLETD
+64 ASG

-102 SKAKEFAEKAYKYAK
+102 SRAKEFAEKAYKYAK
-117 DNNITPTKTKKATS
+117 DNNITPTMTKKATS

-136 DKLDLGYYLV
+136 DNLDLGYYLV

-151 ALLHLTTTNPSATV
+151 ALLHLTTTNPTATV

-172 PNVDKNVLENNSTG
+172 PNVDKNVLENSTG
-186 EYGKENDDMIGSTIS
+186 VYGKENDDMIGSTIN
-201 YKTTITTGAGYGN
+201 YKSTITTGAGYGS
-214 YVLYDV
+214 YVLYDK
-220 MDIGLT
+220 MDKGLT

-235 IGDEV
+235 IGDVV
-240 VDSKNYTVKTDVTS
+240 VDANNYVVKTNVTD

-284 KDATVE
+284 KDATIE
-290 GKGNVNETY
+290 GDGNINETF
-299 LEYGNKT
+299 LKYGNNITTDKKKT
-306 ETKHSKTTTYTYA
+306 ITYTYA
-319 FDLVKTNKEGKELTG
+319 FEIIKTNKEGVELTG

-341 KYGNKIKV
+341 KLGNEIKV
-349 VLKDEETKT
+349 ILKDEETKT

-375 ATIEGLDKDSYKLE
+375 ATIEGLDKDSYKLK

-395 GYNKLTSPVEFRVD
+395 GYNKLTSPVEFSVN
-409 GKPNITVIER
+409 GKTNVTIIER
-419 TLVEVINY
+419 TRVNVINY

>member
-17 SITNVNAANE
+17 SVVNVSAAE

-38 NEEYNIYKV
+38 NESYNIYKV
-47 LDLETYDKVNK
+47 LDLETYDKVNN

-64 ASDLETD
+64 TNEWKA
-71 WETFLDGATDY
+71 FLDEATDY
-82 LEARN
+82 LEVRN

-102 SKAKEFAEKAYKYAK
+102 AKAKEFAEKAYKYAK
-117 DNNITPTKTKKATS
+117 DKNITPTMTKKANS
-131 TSVVF
+131 TSVKF
-136 DKLDLGYYLV
+136 DNLDLGYYLV

-151 ALLHLTTTNPSATV
+151 ALLHLTTTNPTATV

-172 PNVDKNVLENNSTG
+172 PNVDKTVLENSTG
-186 EYGKENDDMIGSTIS
+186 EYGKENDDIIGSTIN
-201 YKTTITTGAGYGN
+201 YKSTITTGAGYGS
-214 YVLYDV
+214 YVLYDK
-220 MDIGLT
+220 MDAGLT
-226 FNVNSVVVK
+226 FNSNSVIVK
-235 IGDEV
+235 IGDDV
-240 VDSKNYTVKTDVTS
+240 VDVNNYEVKTNVTG
-254 YTFVIEF
+254 YTFVVEF
-261 NDEFILKQPKN
+261 NNEFIFKQPKN

-290 GKGNVNETY
+290 GDGNINETF
-299 LEYGNKT
+299 LKYGNNIET
-306 ETKHSKTTTYTYA
+306 EKKRTITYTYA
-319 FDLVKTNKEGKELTG
+319 FDIIKTNKEGVELTG
-334 AEFILLD
+334 AEFKLLD
-341 KYGNKIKV
+341 KSGNEIKV
-349 VLKDEETKT
+349 VLKDEVSNT
-358 YRIAT
+358 YIVAT

-375 ATIEGLDKDSYKLE
+375 ATIEGLDKDSYKLK

-395 GYNKLTSPVEFRVD
+395 GYNKLTSPVEFRVN
-409 GKPNITVIER
+409 GKTNVTIIER
-419 TLVEVINY
+419 TLVNVINY

-450 VLICGLVL
+450 VLICGLAL

>member
-1 MKSIKKLI
+1 MQSIKKLI

-17 SITNVNAANE
+17 SVVNVSAAE

-47 LDLETYDKVNK
+47 LDLETYDKVNN

-64 ASDLETD
+64 TNEWKA
-71 WETFLDGATDY
+71 FLDEATDY

-87 ENGDKYYVWKDGVDK
+87 ENGDKYYVWKDGVNE
-102 SKAKEFAEKAYKYAK
+102 SRAKEFAEKAYKYAK
-117 DNNITPTKTKKATS
+117 DNNIKTPFTKKATS

-136 DKLDLGYYLV
+136 DNLDLGYYLV

-151 ALLHLTTTNPSATV
+151 ALLHLTTTNPTATV

-172 PNVDKNVLENNSTG
+172 PNVDKTVLENSTG
-186 EYGKENDDMIGSTIS
+186 EYGKENDDIIGSTIN
-201 YKTTITTGAGYGN
+201 YKSTITTGAGYGS
-214 YVLYDV
+214 YVLYDK
-220 MDIGLT
+220 MDAGLT
-226 FNVNSVVVK
+226 FNSNSVIVK
-235 IGDEV
+235 IGDVV
-240 VDSKNYTVKTDVTS
+240 VDANNYVVKTNVTG

-284 KDATVE
+284 KDAIIE
-290 GKGNVNETY
+290 GDGNINETF
-299 LEYGNKT
+299 LKYGNNITTDKKKT
-306 ETKHSKTTTYTYA
+306 ITYTYA
-319 FDLVKTNKEGKELTG
+319 FEIIKTNKEGVELTG

-341 KYGNKIKV
+341 KSDNEIKV
-349 VLKDEETKT
+349 IKDEETKT

-375 ATIEGLDKDSYKLE
+375 ATIEGLDIDSYKLE

-395 GYNKLTSPVEFRVD
+395 GYNKLTKPVEFRVN
-409 GKPNITVIER
+409 GKTNVTIIER
-419 TLVEVINY
+419 TRVNVINY

>member
-47 LDLETYDKVNK
+47 LDLETYDKVYN

-64 ASDLETD
+64 ASG

-102 SKAKEFAEKAYKYAK
+102 SRAKEFAEKAYKYAK
-117 DNNITPTKTKKATS
+117 DNNDITPTMTQKATS

-136 DKLDLGYYLV
+136 NKLDLGYYLV

-151 ALLHLTTTNPSATV
+151 ALLHLTTTNLTATV

-172 PNVDKNVLENNSTG
+172 PNVDKNVLENSTG

-220 MDIGLT
+220 MDKGLT

-235 IGDEV
+235 IGAEV
-240 VDSKNYTVKTDVTS
+240 VDSRTNYTVKTDVTG

-299 LEYGNKT
+299 LKYGNKPET
-306 ETKHSKTTTYTYA
+306 EHSKTTTYTYA
-319 FDLVKTNKEGKELTG
+319 FNLVKTNKGGVELTG
-334 AEFILLD
+334 AEFKLLGKDD
-341 KYGNKIKV
+341 KEIKV
-349 VLKDEETKT
+349 ILKDKDKNI
-358 YRIAT
+358 YSIAT
-363 GNEIGVN
+363 GDEEGVN
-370 IKAGK
+370 IKVGH

-395 GYNKLTSPVEFRVD
+395 GYNKLTSPVEFIVN
-409 GKPNITVIER
+409 GKTTTIER
-419 TLVEVINY
+419 PEVKVINY

>member
-17 SITNVNAANE
+17 SVVNVSAAE

-38 NEEYNIYKV
+38 NESYNIYKV
-47 LDLETYDKVNK
+47 LDLETYDKVNN

-64 ASDLETD
+64 ASG

-102 SKAKEFAEKAYKYAK
+102 SRAKEFAEKAYKYAK
-117 DNNITPTKTKKATS
+117 DNNITPTMTKKTTS

-136 DKLDLGYYLV
+136 DNLDLGYYLV

-151 ALLHLTTTNPSATV
+151 ALLHLTTTNPTATV

-172 PNVDKNVLENNSTG
+172 PNVDKNVLENSTG
-186 EYGKENDDMIGSTIS
+186 VYGKENDDIIGSTIN
-201 YKTTITTGAGYGN
+201 YKSTITTGAGYGS
-214 YVLYDV
+214 YVLYDK
-220 MDIGLT
+220 MDKGLT

-235 IGDEV
+235 IGDDV
-240 VDSKNYTVKTDVTS
+240 VNANNYVVKTNVTD

-284 KDATVE
+284 KDATIE
-290 GKGNVNETY
+290 GDGNINETF
-299 LEYGNKT
+299 LKYGNNITTDKKKT
-306 ETKHSKTTTYTYA
+306 ITYTYA
-319 FDLVKTNKEGKELTG
+319 FEIIKTNKEGVELTG

-341 KYGNKIKV
+341 KLGNEIKV
-349 VLKDEETKT
+349 ILKDEETKT

-363 GNEIGVN
+363 ENEIGVN

-375 ATIEGLDKDSYKLE
+375 ATIEGLDKDSYKLK

-395 GYNKLTSPVEFRVD
+395 GYNKLTSPVEFSVN
-409 GKPNITVIER
+409 GKTNDTIER
-419 TLVEVINY
+419 TRVNVINY

>member
-17 SITNVNAANE
+17 SVVNVSAAE

-38 NEEYNIYKV
+38 NESYNIYKV
-47 LDLETYDKVNK
+47 LDLETYDKVNN

-64 ASDLETD
+64 ASG

-102 SKAKEFAEKAYKYAK
+102 SMAKEFAEKAYKYAK
-117 DNNITPTKTKKATS
+117 DNNITPTMTKKATS

-136 DKLDLGYYLV
+136 DNLDLGYYLV

-151 ALLHLTTTNPSATV
+151 ALLHLTTTNPTATV

-172 PNVDKNVLENNSTG
+172 PNVDKNVLENSTG
-186 EYGKENDDMIGSTIS
+186 VYGKENDDIIGSTIN
-201 YKTTITTGAGYGN
+201 YKSTITTGAGYGS
-214 YVLYDV
+214 YVLYDK
-220 MDIGLT
+220 MDKGLT

-235 IGDEV
+235 IGDDV
-240 VDSKNYTVKTDVTS
+240 VEANNYVVKTNVTD

-284 KDATVE
+284 KDAIIE
-290 GKGNVNETY
+290 GDGNKNETF
-299 LEYGNKT
+299 LKYGNNITTDKKKT
-306 ETKHSKTTTYTYA
+306 ITYTYA
-319 FDLVKTNKEGKELTG
+319 FEIIKTNKEGVELTG

-341 KYGNKIKV
+341 KLGNEIKV
-349 VLKDEETKT
+349 ILKDEETKT

-375 ATIEGLDKDSYKLE
+375 ATIEGLDKDSYKLK

-395 GYNKLTSPVEFRVD
+395 GYNKLTSPVEFSVN
-409 GKPNITVIER
+409 GKTNVTIIER
-419 TLVEVINY
+419 TRVNVINY

>member
-17 SITNVNAANE
+17 SIVNVSAAE

-47 LDLETYDKVNK
+47 LNLETYDKVNN

-64 ASDLETD
+64 ASG
-71 WETFLDGATDY
+71 WETFLDVATDY

-102 SKAKEFAEKAYKYAK
+102 SRAKEFAEKAYKYAK
-117 DNNITPTKTKKATS
+117 DNNKTPTMTKKANS

-136 DKLDLGYYLV
+136 DDLDLGYYLV

-151 ALLHLTTTNPSATV
+151 ALLHLTTTNPTATV

-172 PNVDKNVLENNSTG
+172 PNVDKNVLENSTG
-186 EYGKENDDMIGSTIS
+186 TYGKENDDMIGSTIS

-220 MDIGLT
+220 MDKGLT
-226 FNVNSVVVK
+226 FNSNSVIVK
-235 IGDEV
+235 IGDAL
-240 VDSKNYTVKTDVTS
+240 VDANNYTVKTDVTG

-261 NDEFILKQPKN
+261 KDEFILKQPKN

-290 GKGNVNETY
+290 GKGNVNETC

-306 ETKHSKTTTYTYA
+306 KTDSSKTTTYTYA
-319 FDLVKTNKEGKELTG
+319 FNLVKTNKDGVELTG
-334 AEFILLD
+334 AEFKLLD
-341 KYGNKIKV
+341 KDGKEIKV
-349 VLKDEETKT
+349 VLKGEESNT
-358 YRIAT
+358 YRIAI
-363 GNEIGVN
+363 GDEEGVN
-370 IKAGK
+370 IKVGH
-375 ATIEGLDKDSYKLE
+375 ATIEGLDKDSYKLK

-395 GYNKLTSPVEFRVD
+395 GYNKLTSPVEFTVN
-409 GKPNITVIER
+409 GKTSTTIER
-419 TLVEVINY
+419 PEVNVINY

>member
-17 SITNVNAANE
+17 SVVNVSAAE

-38 NEEYNIYKV
+38 NESYNIYKV
-47 LDLETYDKVNK
+47 LDLETYDKVNN

-64 ASDLETD
+64 ASG

-102 SKAKEFAEKAYKYAK
+102 SRAKEFAEKAYKYAK
-117 DNNITPTKTKKATS
+117 DNNITPTMTKKATS

-136 DKLDLGYYLV
+136 DNLDLGYYLV

-151 ALLHLTTTNPSATV
+151 ALLHLTTTNPTATV

-172 PNVDKNVLENNSTG
+172 PSVDKNVLENSTG
-186 EYGKENDDMIGSTIS
+186 VYGKENDDIIGSTIN
-201 YKTTITTGAGYGN
+201 YKSTITTGAGYGS
-214 YVLYDV
+214 YVLYDK
-220 MDIGLT
+220 MDKGLT
-226 FNVNSVVVK
+226 FNVNSVIVK
-235 IGDEV
+235 IGDVV
-240 VDSKNYTVKTDVTS
+240 VDDNNYVVKTNVTD

-284 KDATVE
+284 KDAIIE
-290 GKGNVNETY
+290 GNGNKNETF
-299 LEYGNKT
+299 LKYGNNITTDKKKT
-306 ETKHSKTTTYTYA
+306 ITYTYA
-319 FDLVKTNKEGKELTG
+319 FEIIKTNKEGVELTG

-341 KYGNKIKV
+341 KLGNEIKV
-349 VLKDEETKT
+349 ILKDEETKT

-370 IKAGK
+370 IKVGK
-375 ATIEGLDKDSYKLE
+375 ATIEGLDKDSYKLK

-395 GYNKLTSPVEFRVD
+395 GYNKLTSPVEFSVN
-409 GKPNITVIER
+409 GKTNDTIER
-419 TLVEVINY
+419 TRVNVINY

>member
-17 SITNVNAANE
+17 SVVNVSAAE

-38 NEEYNIYKV
+38 NESYNIYKV
-47 LDLETYDKVNK
+47 LDLETYDKVNN

-64 ASDLETD
+64 ASG

-102 SKAKEFAEKAYKYAK
+102 SRAKEFAEKAYKYAK
-117 DNNITPTKTKKATS
+117 DNNITPTMTKKATS

-136 DKLDLGYYLV
+136 DNLDLGYYLV

-151 ALLHLTTTNPSATV
+151 ALLHLTTTNPTATV

-172 PNVDKNVLENNSTG
+172 PNVDKNVLENSTG
-186 EYGKENDDMIGSTIS
+186 VYGKENDDMIGSTIN
-201 YKTTITTGAGYGN
+201 YKSTITTGAGYGS
-214 YVLYDV
+214 YILYDK
-220 MDIGLT
+220 MDKGLT
-226 FNVNSVVVK
+226 FNVNSVIVK
-235 IGDEV
+235 IGDDV
-240 VDSKNYTVKTDVTS
+240 VNANNYVVKTNVTD

-284 KDATVE
+284 KDATIE
-290 GKGNVNETY
+290 GDGNINETF
-299 LEYGNKT
+299 LKYGNNITTDKKKT
-306 ETKHSKTTTYTYA
+306 ITYTYA
-319 FDLVKTNKEGKELTG
+319 FEIIKTNKEGVELTG

-341 KYGNKIKV
+341 KLGNEIKV
-349 VLKDEETKT
+349 ILKDEETKT

-370 IKAGK
+370 IKVGK
-375 ATIEGLDKDSYKLE
+375 ATIEGLDKDSYKLK

-395 GYNKLTSPVEFRVD
+395 GYNKLTSPVEFSVN
-409 GKPNITVIER
+409 GKTNVTIIER
-419 TLVEVINY
+419 TQVNVINY

>member
-17 SITNVNAANE
+17 SVVNVSAAE

-38 NEEYNIYKV
+38 NESYNIYKV
-47 LDLETYDKVNK
+47 LDLETYDKVNN

-64 ASDLETD
+64 ASG
-71 WETFLDGATDY
+71 WETFLNGATDY

-102 SKAKEFAEKAYKYAK
+102 SRAKEFAEKAYKYAK
-117 DNNITPTKTKKATS
+117 DNNITPTMTKKATS

-136 DKLDLGYYLV
+136 DNLDLGYYLV

-151 ALLHLTTTNPSATV
+151 ALLHLTTTNPTATV

-172 PNVDKNVLENNSTG
+172 PNVDKNVLENSTG
-186 EYGKENDDMIGSTIS
+186 VYGKENDDIIGSTIN
-201 YKTTITTGAGYGN
+201 YKSTITTGAGYGS
-214 YVLYDV
+214 YVLYDK
-220 MDIGLT
+220 MDKGLT

-235 IGDEV
+235 IGDDV
-240 VDSKNYTVKTDVTS
+240 VEANNYVVKTNVTD

-261 NDEFILKQPKN
+261 NNEFILKQPKN

-284 KDATVE
+284 KDAIIE
-290 GKGNVNETY
+290 GDGNKNETF
-299 LEYGNKT
+299 LKYGNNITTDKKKT
-306 ETKHSKTTTYTYA
+306 ITYTYA
-319 FDLVKTNKEGKELTG
+319 FEIIKTNKEGVELTG

-341 KYGNKIKV
+341 KLGNEIKV
-349 VLKDEETKT
+349 ILKDEETKT

-375 ATIEGLDKDSYKLE
+375 ATIEGLDKDSYKLK

-395 GYNKLTSPVEFRVD
+395 GYNKLTSPVEFSVN
-409 GKPNITVIER
+409 GKTNVTIIER
-419 TLVEVINY
+419 TRVNVINY

>member
-17 SITNVNAANE
+17 SVVNVSAAE

-38 NEEYNIYKV
+38 NESYNIYKV
-47 LDLETYDKVNK
+47 LDLETYDKVNN

-64 ASDLETD
+64 ASG

-102 SKAKEFAEKAYKYAK
+102 SRAKEFAEKAYKYAK
-117 DNNITPTKTKKATS
+117 DNNITPTMTQKANS
-131 TSVVF
+131 TSVKF
-136 DKLDLGYYLV
+136 DNLDLGYYLV

-151 ALLHLTTTNPSATV
+151 ALLHLTTTNPTATV

-172 PNVDKNVLENNSTG
+172 PNVDKNVLENSTG
-186 EYGKENDDMIGSTIS
+186 EYGKENDDIIGSTIN
-201 YKTTITTGAGYGN
+201 YKSTITTGAGYGS
-214 YVLYDV
+214 YVLYDK
-220 MDIGLT
+220 MDVGLT
-226 FNVNSVVVK
+226 FNSNSVIVK
-235 IGDEV
+235 IGDVV
-240 VDSKNYTVKTDVTS
+240 VDANNYVVKTNVTG

-284 KDATVE
+284 KDAIIE
-290 GKGNVNETY
+290 GDGNINETF
-299 LEYGNKT
+299 LKYGNNITTDKKKT
-306 ETKHSKTTTYTYA
+306 ITYTYA
-319 FDLVKTNKEGKELTG
+319 FEIIKTNKEGVELTG
-334 AEFILLD
+334 AEFKLLD
-341 KYGNKIKV
+341 KNGNEIKV
-349 VLKDEETKT
+349 VLKEEVSNT
-358 YRIAT
+358 YRVAT

-375 ATIEGLDKDSYKLE
+375 ATIEGLDKDSYKLK

-395 GYNKLTSPVEFRVD
+395 GYNKLTSPVEFSVN
-409 GKPNITVIER
+409 GKTNVTIIER
-419 TLVEVINY
+419 TLVDVINY

>member
-17 SITNVNAANE
+17 SVVDVSAAE

-38 NEEYNIYKV
+38 NESYNIYKV
-47 LDLETYDKVNK
+47 LDLETYDKVNN

-64 ASDLETD
+64 ASG

-102 SKAKEFAEKAYKYAK
+102 SRAKEFAEKAYKYAK
-117 DNNITPTKTKKATS
+117 DNNITPTMTKEATS

-136 DKLDLGYYLV
+136 DNLDLGYYLV

-151 ALLHLTTTNPSATV
+151 ALLHLTTTNPTATV

-172 PNVDKNVLENNSTG
+172 PNVDKNVLENSTG
-186 EYGKENDDMIGSTIS
+186 VYGKENDDMIGSTIN
-201 YKTTITTGAGYGN
+201 YKSTITTGAGYGS
-214 YVLYDV
+214 YVLYDK
-220 MDIGLT
+220 MDKGLT

-235 IGDEV
+235 IGDDV
-240 VDSKNYTVKTDVTS
+240 VEANNYVVKTNVTD

-284 KDATVE
+284 KDAIIE
-290 GKGNVNETY
+290 GDGNKNETF
-299 LEYGNKT
+299 LKYGNNITTDKKKT
-306 ETKHSKTTTYTYA
+306 ITYTYA
-319 FDLVKTNKEGKELTG
+319 FEIIKTNKEGVELTG

-341 KYGNKIKV
+341 KLGNEIKV
-349 VLKDEETKT
+349 ILKDEETKT

-370 IKAGK
+370 IKVGK
-375 ATIEGLDKDSYKLE
+375 ATIEGLDKDSYKLK

-395 GYNKLTSPVEFRVD
+395 GYNKLTSPVEFSVN
-409 GKPNITVIER
+409 GKTNVTIIER
-419 TLVEVINY
+419 TRVNVINY